1 MYPTNSD
8 PIQDVITHL
17 QQVEKKTTDKA
28 DELDTLINDVTEVKD
43 RLEENV
49 SSIAE
54 IVTQLEEVA
63 SLVTEAE
70 EAASDADRFLG

>member
-1 MYPTNSD
+1 MYPTSSD

-17 QQVEKKTTDKA
+17 QQVESETTDKA

-49 SSIAE
+49 NSISE
-54 IVTQLEEVA
+54 IVGQLEEVA
-63 SLVTEAE
+63 SLVAEAE
-70 EAASDADRFLG
+70 EASSDADRFLG